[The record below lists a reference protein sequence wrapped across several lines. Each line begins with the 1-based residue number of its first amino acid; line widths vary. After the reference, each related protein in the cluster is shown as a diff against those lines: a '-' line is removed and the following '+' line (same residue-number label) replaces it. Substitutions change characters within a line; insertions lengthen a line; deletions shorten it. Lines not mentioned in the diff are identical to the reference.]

1 MGNKL
6 VPAILDNHSVNNDD
20 DIIIKNKNIEPKIRS
35 LQDRALE
42 LDNAYENKPKSWHDN
57 YVEDWF
63 NKHYEFY

>member
-1 MGNKL
+1 
-6 VPAILDNHSVNNDD
+6 
-20 DIIIKNKNIEPKIRS
+20 KNIEPKIRS